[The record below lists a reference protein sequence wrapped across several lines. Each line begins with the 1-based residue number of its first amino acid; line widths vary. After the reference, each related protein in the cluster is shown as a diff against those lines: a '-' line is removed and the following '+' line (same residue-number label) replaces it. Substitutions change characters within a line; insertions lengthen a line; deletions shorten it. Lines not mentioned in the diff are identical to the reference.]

1 MSLRRNIL
9 IFHQGALGDF
19 VVTWP
24 LALGLGRVFAQSR
37 VFYVTSG
44 QKGAL
49 AERALRVES
58 VDVEGGWH
66 GLFSAEPK
74 VPERGLRLV
83 QGAQWVISFVAG
95 AGDLWSENVKK
106 LAPEANLV
114 SLSTAPGDQFAGHVT
129 EHVLAQLKN
138 FPVLAAAMEQM
149 LKAVSV
155 RGIGI
160 PAGNPGGP
168 VVLHPGAGSG
178 KKCWPAGQY
187 LQLARMLMEEGRAV
201 EVILGEVEIERWP
214 ADQVR
219 QFEELGVVRRPR
231 TLVELMDRIAAAIAF
246 VGNDSGPAHVA
257 GILGVPTISIFGPRD
272 PQAWRPLGPKVQVV
286 PGEWETIEPAGVLQL
301 IQNAKSP

>member
-1 MSLRRNIL
+1 MPLRRNIL

-66 GLFSAEPK
+66 ELFSAEPK
-74 VPERGLRLV
+74 LPERGVRLV

-95 AGDLWSENVKK
+95 AEDRWAQNVRK
-106 LAPEANLV
+106 LAPETNLV
-114 SLSTAPGDQFAGHVT
+114 SLSTAPGERFEAHVT
-129 EHVLAQLKN
+129 EHLLSQLKN

-149 LKAVSV
+149 LKAVSA
-155 RGIGI
+155 RGIGV
-160 PAGNPGGP
+160 PAGNANGP

-187 LQLARMLMEEGRAV
+187 LQLAGMLRDSGRAV
-201 EVILGEVEIERWP
+201 EVILGEVEVERWP
-214 ADQVR
+214 ADQIG
-219 QFEELGVVRRPR
+219 QFEELGIVRRTV
-231 TLVELMDRIAAAIAF
+231 TLVELMDRIAAASAF
-246 VGNDSGPAHVA
+246 VGNDSGPAHLA
-257 GILGVPTISIFGPRD
+257 GIIGVPTISIFGPND

-286 PGEWETIEPAGVLQL
+286 QGEWETIEPGGVLQL
-301 IQNAKSP
+301 IRTAD